1 MTPVPF
7 AAACFLAGWYS
18 MIASYVYFVRLL

>member
-7 AAACFLAGWYS
+7 AWLA
-18 MIASYVYFVRLL
+18 